1 MNIFYNPDI
10 SQNEITLSPE
20 ESLHCVKVLRLKI
33 GDTVH
38 VADGKGSL
46 ASCKLIDNNPKKC
59 VLELIEKTGAPN
71 RKEYSVTIAIAPTKS
86 NERFETFL
94 EKATEIG
101 IDRIIPLLCERSER
115 KTVNPDRYTKILLS
129 AMKQSTS
136 LFLPQLSQ
144 LTTFKDVLNE
154 TLQTEKFIA
163 HCMDSNTKSHIK
175 QLYSPGKNTLILIG
189 PEGDFSKEEV
199 DMAKT
204 KGFKDIYL
212 SDSRL
217 RTETAGIVACQIID
231 FMNT

>member
-1 MNIFYNPDI
+1 
-10 SQNEITLSPE
+10 
-20 ESLHCVKVLRLKI
+20 VKPGDSIRLVDGI
-33 GDTVH
+33 GGFAMGEV
-38 VADGKGSL
+38 
-46 ASCKLIDNNPKKC
+46 IDNHPKKC
-59 VLELIEKTGAPN
+59 RLKVSERSIAER
-71 RKEYSVTIAIAPTKS
+71 RKNFQITVAIAPTKS

-94 EKATEIG
+94 EKSTEIG

-115 KTVNPDRYTKILLS
+115 KTANLDRYTKILLS

-136 LFLPQLSQ
+136 PFLPKLSQ
-144 LTTFKDVLNE
+144 LTSFKDVLNE
-154 TLQTEKFIA
+154 SLQGEKYIA

-175 QLYSPGKNTLILIG
+175 QLYSRGENTLILIG

-204 KGFKDIYL
+204 KGFKEISL

-231 FMNT
+231 FMNS